1 MIITI
6 NLIASLIL
14 SFVFVVFILPWFI
27 AYFQRKKLG
36 QPTLEDVK
44 QHTEKLGT
52 PTMGGVVFLA
62 GTFITT
68 LFSAFYL
75 RFFSIQLLALLFV
88 LVLYG
93 LLGFLDDFLKVFR
106 QQNEGLKPKQ
116 KFCGQ
121 ILGGVI
127 FFLLLMKSDFLL
139 ELNIFG
145 IWHIS
150 LGWLYLAFIVFW
162 MVGFSNAVNLTDG
175 IDGLVSILMVISLSA
190 YAVLAWIQ
198 EQMDILVLIVSL
210 IGALLA
216 FFLFNRKPAKI
227 FMGDVGSLAL
237 GGVLSAISIQLHQEW
252 TLLFIGIVYVLETL
266 SVMLQVT
273 YFKLTGGKRIFRMTP
288 IHHHFELGG
297 FTGKGKSWSEWEVNF
312 AFWLV
317 GLIGALVTLVYIFI
331 VI

>member
-1 MIITI
+1 MLITI
-6 NLIASLIL
+6 GLIISLIL
-14 SFVFVVFILPWFI
+14 SFVFVSFIMPWFI

-36 QPTLEDVK
+36 QPTLEDVM
-44 QHTEKLGT
+44 QHMEKLGT

-62 GTFITT
+62 VTVITT
-68 LFSAFYL
+68 LFNAFYL
-75 RFFSIQLLALLFV
+75 HLFNIQLLALLFV

-150 LGWLYLAFIVFW
+150 LSWLYLAFVVFW
-162 MVGFSNAVNLTDG
+162 VVGFSNAVNLTDG
-175 IDGLVSILMVISLSA
+175 IDGLVSILMIISLSA
-190 YAVLAWIQ
+190 YAVLAWTQ
-198 EQMDILVLIVSL
+198 EQMDVLVFTGSL
-210 IGALLA
+210 IGSLLA

-237 GGVLSAISIQLHQEW
+237 GGVLAAISIQLHQEL

-266 SVMLQVT
+266 SVILQVM

-297 FTGKGKSWSEWEVNF
+297 FTGKGKPWSEWKIDLV
-312 AFWLV
+312 FWLV
-317 GLIGALVTLVYIFI
+317 GLIGALITLVYILL
-331 VI
+331 